1 MRPQRRVET
10 GQEYLHAQRNGQ
22 NCLQFTCLLVEFAGA
37 IHNKIG
43 RKRICCGLRR
53 EHAQGEQE
61 RLELSRLG
69 NSTSLLQSDGGCY
82 DEVLT
87 KEEATVYVTEL
98 DLLVTTMLLEDTLAV
113 LSLGK
118 LCEDHGFS
126 YHWTSG
132 QKTHNS
138 SKKVDG

>member
-1 MRPQRRVET
+1 MKFEDRSQEESERTRAMRPQRRVET

-22 NCLQFTCLLVEFAGA
+22 NCLQFTYQLVEFAGA

-61 RLELSRLG
+61 RLELSRIG
-69 NSTSLLQSDGGCY
+69 NRTSLLKSDGGCY

-87 KEEATVYVTEL
+87 KEEATVYVREL
-98 DLLVTTMLLEDTLAV
+98 DLLVTTMLLEDTPAV

-118 LCEDHGFS
+118 LREH
-126 YHWTSG
+126 HENT
-132 QKTHNS
+132 
-138 SKKVDG
+138 